1 MRKLLGT
8 WTALVIVALYA
19 PIAVMALFSFN
30 ASPQIVVWKGFTIDW
45 YAKALANERAR
56 KCLFATL
63 TIASWSTLLATILGT
78 CAAFASVRLSF
89 PGKRAFNALVSIPIS
104 IPDVLMGL
112 SLMIFFLAAG
122 ADLSQWTVI
131 AAHATFSMAYVAV
144 VVAAR
149 LQGLDRSAELA
160 AQDLGATPFGAFL
173 RVTLPAIAPAVA
185 AGALLAFALSLD
197 DVVIT
202 YFTSGPRVTTLPLY
216 LYSRVRF
223 SFTPEV
229 NALSTMMLGASVV
242 LVLVATWLH
251 RPAVGGK

>member
-1 MRKLLGT
+1 MRRALGL
-8 WTALVIVALYA
+8 WTALVILGLYA
-19 PIAVMALFSFN
+19 PIGVMTFFSFN
-30 ASPQIVVWKGFTIDW
+30 ESDQIVVWKSFSLKW
-45 YAKALANERAR
+45 YQTALANERAR
-56 KCLFATL
+56 DAFFDTMK
-63 TIASWSTLLATILGT
+63 IALGSTLLATVLGT

-89 PGKRAFNALVSIPIS
+89 PCKRAFNALVSIPIS

-122 ADLSQWTVI
+122 AELSHWTVI
-131 AAHATFSMAYVAV
+131 SAHATFSMAYVAV

-149 LQGLDRSAELA
+149 LQGLERSAELA
-160 AQDLGATPFGAFL
+160 AQDLGATPLGAFF
-173 RVTLPAIAPAVA
+173 RITLPAIAPAVA
-185 AGALLAFALSLD
+185 AGALLAFTLSLD

-223 SFTPEV
+223 NFTPEV

-242 LVLVATWLH
+242 LVVVALWLH